1 MVSVMDLKYM
11 LVRFLL
17 FSILMITL
25 SFGCNLED
33 DNSLVCPAVLCISPE
48 QSFKLKFLDKNSD
61 VDLLFGTGIGGIKY
75 NLSDVKIYSSRF
87 KKNVDFKIDST
98 NKTNK
103 LLFFSTL
110 VTDEFII
117 SLGNLPTDKL
127 SVETQFIDQPCCDE
141 LRLTKLTLNAS
152 AIPFTQFTPTTIV
165 LKK

>member
-1 MVSVMDLKYM
+1 M
-11 LVRFLL
+11 RFLL
-17 FSILMITL
+17 LSILLITL

-33 DNSLVCPAVLCISPE
+33 DNSLVCPAVLCIAPE
-48 QSFKLKFLDKNSD
+48 QSFKLKFLDNNSD
-61 VDLLFGTGIGGIKY
+61 VDLIFGTGIGGIKY

-87 KKNVDFKIDST
+87 KKNVEFKIDST

-103 LLFFSTL
+103 FLVFSTL

-127 SVETQFIDQPCCDE
+127 SAETQFIDQPCCNQ
-141 LRLTKLTLNAS
+141 LKLTKLTLNS
-152 AIPFTQFTPTTIV
+152 AVIPFVQFTPTTIV

>member
-1 MVSVMDLKYM
+1 M

-17 FSILMITL
+17 FSILLITL

-33 DNSLVCPAVLCISPE
+33 DNDLVCPAVVCNTPE
-48 QSFKLKFLDKNSD
+48 QTFNLKFLNKNSD
-61 VDLLFGTGIGGIKY
+61 ADLLFGSITSGVKY
-75 NLSDVKIYSSRF
+75 QLSDVKIFSSRF
-87 KKNVDFKIDST
+87 KKNIDFKIDSA

-103 LLFFSTL
+103 FLVFSTL

-117 SLGNLPTDKL
+117 SLANQPTDKL

-152 AIPFTQFTPTTIV
+152 TISFTRFIPTTII

>member
-1 MVSVMDLKYM
+1 M

-17 FSILMITL
+17 FSILIITL

-33 DNSLVCPAVLCISPE
+33 DNDLVCPAVVCNTPE
-48 QSFKLKFLDKNSD
+48 QTFNLKFLNKNSD
-61 VDLLFGTGIGGIKY
+61 ADLLFGSITSGVKY
-75 NLSDVKIYSSRF
+75 QLSDVKIFSSRF
-87 KKNVDFKIDST
+87 KKNIDFKIDSA

-103 LLFFSTL
+103 FLIFSTL

-117 SLGNLPTDKL
+117 SLANQPTDKL

-152 AIPFTQFTPTTIV
+152 TISFTRFIPTTII

>member
-1 MVSVMDLKYM
+1 M

-17 FSILMITL
+17 FSVLLITL

-33 DNSLVCPAVLCISPE
+33 DNSLVCPAVLCTAPE

-61 VDLLFGTGIGGIKY
+61 VDLLFGSFTSGVKY
-75 NLSDVKIYSSRF
+75 QLSDVKIYSSRF
-87 KKNVDFKIDST
+87 KKNVEFKIDST

-103 LLFFSTL
+103 FLVFSTL

-127 SVETQFIDQPCCDE
+127 IVETQFIDQPCCDE

-152 AIPFTQFTPTTIV
+152 VIPFTQFTPVTII